1 MSSAAVHFY
10 IYYRI
15 AAPHAAD
22 AFALLN
28 GVMRSLDEQFTVF
41 GRLLRAETDADL
53 WMEIYE
59 DVDEPQRF
67 EAAMNALLAPTRF
80 ASWLVPGSTRRIER
94 FVTLQ
99 G

>member
-1 MSSAAVHFY
+1 MHFY

-15 AAPHAAD
+15 DALHAAD
-22 AFALLN
+22 AFTLLD
-28 GVMRSLDEQFTVF
+28 GIMRRLDEQFTIF
-41 GRLLRAETDADL
+41 SRLLRAQTDSDL

-80 ASWLVPGSTRRIER
+80 ASWLAPGSTRRVER